1 MTKNT
6 TAKNATSKNET
17 KANAT
22 SAIVVRFN
30 QDKGGIELEIPTG
43 RRLTQSEKTELKE
56 LGFSWHRKNGYYY
69 SRYTEERM
77 AAIKDSFL
85 KEAKF
90 PAAAQEKKVATQAEA
105 LEKER
110 AAARAAKPK
119 KETKASAQ
127 EKRIENLEASIATL
141 SSLME
146 KLIAT
151 QA

>member
-6 TAKNATSKNET
+6 TSTKKENA

-30 QDKGGIELEIPTG
+30 QDKGGIELDIPTG

-77 AAIKDSFL
+77 TAIKNSFL

-127 EKRIENLEASIATL
+127 EKRIEELEANIASL
-141 SSLME
+141 SDLMA

-151 QA
+151 QVG

>member
-6 TAKNATSKNET
+6 TSTKKENA

-30 QDKGGIELEIPTG
+30 QDKGGIELDIPTG

-77 AAIKDSFL
+77 AAIKNSFL

-127 EKRIENLEASIATL
+127 EKRIEELEASIASL
-141 SSLME
+141 SDLMA

-151 QA
+151 QVG

>member
-1 MTKNT
+1 MKTNT
-6 TAKNATSKNET
+6 TSKKENATA
-17 KANAT
+17 KAVT
-22 SAIVVRFN
+22 SAITVRFN
-30 QDKGGIELEIPTG
+30 ADKGGIELDIPQG
-43 RRLTQSEKTELKE
+43 RRLTTSEKAELKE

-69 SRYTEERM
+69 SRYSEERM
-77 AAIKDSFL
+77 AAIKNSFL
-85 KEAKF
+85 KDSKF
-90 PAAAQEKKVATQAEA
+90 PAATQEKKVAAQAEA

-146 KLIAT
+146 KLVAM
-151 QA
+151 QN